1 MPHTRSALD
10 GQQCV
15 GCAWHELIPSPSS
28 VPFSQQLRLARFS
41 VLGRPPPHQAS
52 AVAGA
57 WLQDNRHVALLKP
70 RPTSSGM
77 GQPVFVWG
85 RGARTGGRAG
95 HGTSCRVDQSK
106 GVRVCL
112 PSLLS
117 LHSAA
122 GVGGQLGPHCH
133 LLPPD
138 SKAWPHFSQA
148 SSSFLNSLVIPW
160 DSRVPPTS
168 NRCLVQHPAQCRGFL
183 AGFSRP

>member
-70 RPTSSGM
+70 RPASSGM

-148 SSSFLNSLVIPW
+148 SSSFLNSLVIPR
-160 DSRVPPTS
+160 DSRVPRTS